1 MDKKKPMS
9 KPWENNEPFI
19 KFVKEYETQMFL
31 HHKFYSIT
39 QDRHICWYIEEF
51 VDDRRYINVL
61 MPYLRAMFEKAKL
74 HSNYEKRR
82 EGIWEVWYFMQEIA
96 PFVDNNFPEEG
107 KNLLKSPTCGW
118 NTETANVKLQSISLW
133 L

>member
-1 MDKKKPMS
+1 MDKKKPMP

-19 KFVKEYETQMFL
+19 KFVKAYETQKFR
-31 HHKFYSIT
+31 HHKFNCIT
-39 QDRHICWYIEEF
+39 QDRYICWYIEKF

-107 KNLLKSPTCGW
+107 KNLLK
-118 NTETANVKLQSISLW
+118 AISDELIPHMW
-133 L
+133 VEYRNRKR

>member
-1 MDKKKPMS
+1 MSIDKRKPMS

-19 KFVKEYETQMFL
+19 KFVKEYETKMFL
-31 HHKFYSIT
+31 QHMFNRIT
-39 QDRHICWYIEEF
+39 QDRNICWYIEEF

-74 HSNYEKRR
+74 HVNFDKRR
-82 EGIWEVWYFMQEIA
+82 EGIWEVWYFMQQIA

-107 KNLLKSPTCGW
+107 KNLLK
-118 NTETANVKLQSISLW
+118 AISDELIPPIW
-133 L
+133 LEYRSRKC

>member
-51 VDDRRYINVL
+51 VDSLLMTVDTSMCLCPTSERCLRRQSYIRTMKSVV
-61 MPYLRAMFEKAKL
+61 KAFGK
-74 HSNYEKRR
+74 Y
-82 EGIWEVWYFMQEIA
+82 GISC
-96 PFVDNNFPEEG
+96 
-107 KNLLKSPTCGW
+107 KKSPRLLT
-118 NTETANVKLQSISLW
+118 TTSQRKVRTS
-133 L
+133 

>member
-1 MDKKKPMS
+1 MNIDKKKPMS

-19 KFVKEYETQMFL
+19 KFVKGYEAQKYL
-31 HHKFYSIT
+31 HHKFNSST

-107 KNLLKSPTCGW
+107 KNLLK
-118 NTETANVKLQSISLW
+118 AISDELIPHMW
-133 L
+133 VEYRNRKR